1 MPQLSVR
8 LRQKVDDAIGLA
20 RAGEIIRTEAGPGSL
35 AWKQFHIARLELLY
49 ELALMRIFIEWETF
63 LEETFFRYLC
73 GYSSA
78 FGRATI
84 ASGIYFASL
93 AAAEAAV
100 LGGQPY
106 AFWYNPTKVI
116 SRSRRFFPSSSGIPS
131 SRHEIVVASSTARLE
146 CIAAVRHRI
155 VHGQRDARLKFD
167 TATMHLCGKRYR
179 GARPGKF
186 LRDWDASS
194 SSSKRWLE
202 SIGDE
207 LCGLASQ
214 IA

>member
-1 MPQLSVR
+1 MPQLSGR
-8 LRQKVDDAIGLA
+8 LRQKIDDAIALA
-20 RAGEIIRTEAGPGSL
+20 RAGEMIRTAAGAGSP

-49 ELALMRIFIEWETF
+49 ELALMRIFIEWELF

-73 GYSSA
+73 GYSST
-78 FGRATI
+78 FGV
-84 ASGIYFASL
+84 ASPVSGTYYASL

-100 LGGQPY
+100 LGSRHFVLW
-106 AFWYNPTKVI
+106 ANPIAIV
-116 SRSRRFFPSSSGIPS
+116 SRSRQFFPPSGC
-131 SRHEIVVASSTARLE
+131 RHEIVVASNTARLQD
-146 CIAAVRHRI
+146 IAAVRHRI
-155 VHGQRDARLKFD
+155 VHGQKDARLNFD
-167 TATMHLCGKRYR
+167 TATMQLCGKRYQ

-186 LRDWDASS
+186 LRDWDSS
-194 SSSKRWLE
+194 STPSKRWLE